1 LTGAG
6 PALVVTFVLV
16 PRIEVIELLA
26 GAGFDGVVLDL
37 EHGPYS
43 VESLPPLVAASR
55 SADVACLV
63 RVAENHAQ
71 QIGAV
76 LDIGADGV
84 VVPHV
89 QSEASAAAV
98 VAAARFA
105 PEGGRGANPYVRAA
119 RYSANAAYLT
129 TANASTVAI
138 GMVEGKEGLEAIE
151 SILGVKG
158 LDAIL
163 LGPVDM
169 SMALGVPG
177 LPEHP
182 TVVGSIAGIVERAH
196 ARGVATGVFA
206 PTTEAAA
213 RWLALGVRFV
223 ALSVDTALMLAGFRD
238 ALAALRALTSEPA
251 ASSSS

>member
-1 LTGAG
+1 M
-6 PALVVTFVLV
+6 LV
-16 PRIEVIELLA
+16 PRIEVVELLA
-26 GAGFDGVVLDL
+26 DAGFDALVLDL

-55 SADVACLV
+55 SAGAACLV
-63 RVAENHAQ
+63 RVAENWAQ

-84 VVPHV
+84 VVPNI

-105 PEGGRGANPYVRAA
+105 PEGRRGANPYVRAA
-119 RYSANAAYLT
+119 RYSANETYLT

-138 GMVEGKEGLEAIE
+138 GMVEGKEGLDAVE
-151 SILGVKG
+151 SILGVGG

-177 LPEHP
+177 QPEHP
-182 TVVGSIAGIVERAH
+182 TVLATMAGIVERAQ
-196 ARGVATGVFA
+196 ARGIATGVFA

-213 RWLALGVRFV
+213 RWLGLGVRFV
-223 ALSVDTALMLAGFRD
+223 AFSVDTALMLAGFRD
-238 ALAALRALTSEPA
+238 AVGALRALTSEPM
-251 ASSSS
+251 

>member
-1 LTGAG
+1 MTFRERLAGVG
-6 PALVVTFVLV
+6 PAIVATFVLV
-16 PRIEVIELLA
+16 PRIEVVELLA
-26 GAGFDGVVLDL
+26 GAGFDAVVLDL

-43 VESLPPLVAASR
+43 IESLPPLVAASR
-55 SADVACLV
+55 SAEVACLV
-63 RVAENHAQ
+63 RVTGNSAQ
-71 QIGAV
+71 EIGSV
-76 LDIGADGV
+76 LDIGVDGI
-84 VVPHV
+84 VVPHI

-98 VAAARFA
+98 VDAARFA
-105 PEGGRGANPYVRAA
+105 PEGRRGANPYVRAA
-119 RYSANAAYLT
+119 RYSADETYLT

-138 GMVEGKEGLEAIE
+138 GMVEGTEGLEAVE

-182 TVVGSIAGIVERAH
+182 TVVASITGIVEQAR

-206 PTTEAAA
+206 PTAEAAA
-213 RWLALGVRFV
+213 RWLSLGVRFV
-223 ALSVDTALMLAGFRD
+223 ALSVDTALMLTGFRD
-238 ALAALRALTSEPA
+238 ALAALRALSA
-251 ASSSS
+251 KG